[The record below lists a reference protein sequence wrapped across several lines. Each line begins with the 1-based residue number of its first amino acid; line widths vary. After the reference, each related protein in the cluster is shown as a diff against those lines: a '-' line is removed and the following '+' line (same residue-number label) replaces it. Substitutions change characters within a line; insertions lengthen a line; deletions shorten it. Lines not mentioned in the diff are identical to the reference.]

1 MKLKSTTIAA
11 AATFPAVSA
20 LAIIRLTGPET
31 FLIMDRVFSFHNRSR
46 NSMNAPA
53 AALSLG
59 LIHDGDTAIDEVFAA
74 FFHSPASYTGE
85 DMAEIT
91 CHGSPYITRRILGLL
106 VSNGAVPAGPGDFT
120 RRAFINGK
128 MDLPQAEAVSALAR
142 AGSDASLKLALNQLF
157 GGEKEPLEKIRMN
170 LINAVALVESQLDF
184 EHENSVE
191 KEEIIKWINYTS
203 TDMAKLLRG
212 FRKAAVIKNG
222 VKITIA
228 GSPNTGKSSLL
239 NALLGRDRAIV
250 ADLPG
255 TTRDTIEEEIIIDSI
270 PFLLSDTAGLRRS
283 DDPAENEGIK
293 RSKASISSADA
304 VIFTVDSSVPL
315 SAQDAAACSEIS
327 GRPHVVA
334 MNKSDLKEAFSAD
347 SAKKYLKTTSPVI
360 AVSAKNGSNINLLTK
375 ALKDIIMSSGGIDA
389 SSDPVI
395 SEARHAAALE
405 KALTELKMASDIV
418 EKNGALETAAEH
430 LKYASNGIAE
440 ITGEI
445 ASSDVLDAVFKN
457 FCVGK

>member
-20 LAIIRLTGPET
+20 LAVIRLTGPET
-31 FLIMDRVFSFHNRSR
+31 FSIMDRVFSFHNRSR
-46 NSMNAPA
+46 TAMSAPA

-59 LIHDGDTAIDEVFAA
+59 LIHDGDTSIDEVFAA
-74 FFHSPASYTGE
+74 FFHSPSSYTGE

-91 CHGSPYITRRILGLL
+91 CHGSPFITRRILGLL

-128 MDLPQAEAVSALAR
+128 MDLPQAEAVSALTCAR
-142 AGSDASLKLALNQLF
+142 SDETLKLALNQLF
-157 GGEKEPLEKIRMN
+157 GSEKEPLEKIRLN
-170 LINAVALVESQLDF
+170 LINAVALVEAQLDF
-184 EHENSVE
+184 EHGDSLE

-203 TDMAKLLRG
+203 ADIGRLLRG
-212 FRKAAVIKNG
+212 ARKASVIKNG

-270 PFLLSDTAGLRRS
+270 PFLLSDTAGLRLS
-283 DDPAENEGIK
+283 NDPAENEGIK

-304 VIFTVDSSVPL
+304 VIFTVDSSTPL
-315 SAQDAAACSEIS
+315 SAEDAAAYAEIS

-334 MNKSDLKEAFSAD
+334 MNKSDLKAAFSAEG
-347 SAKKYLKTTSPVI
+347 AKKYLRITSPVI
-360 AVSAKNGSNINLLTK
+360 TVSAKNGSNINLLTK
-375 ALKDIIMSSGGIDA
+375 SLKDIIISSGGIDS
-389 SSDPVI
+389 SSDPVV
-395 SEARHAAALE
+395 SEARHTAALE
-405 KALTELKMASDIV
+405 KALMELKRASDIV
-418 EKNGALETAAEH
+418 EKGGALETAAEH